1 MKSDRIYRQRVGFL
15 KLFLHFSLF
24 FLALSCQSDSSITPE
39 IILESKPL
47 EELIAEIETGTY
59 GEIHSLLISKNDTL
73 IMEQYFNGYERDHLH
88 RLYSVTKSITSAL
101 IGIALSQEK
110 IKTLENNVLN
120 SFTEYSNIANLDS
133 RKKAI
138 TIEDLLTM
146 SAGFTWDESS
156 TSYDSHANDAFKLG
170 RSSDWMKH
178 MLDLPM
184 RTQPGTEFVYN
195 SGGTML
201 LSGIIRNATG
211 MTAENFAQ
219 SYIFEFL
226 GISNWN
232 WRTGPNQITNTGWGL
247 DLRPRD
253 MLKFGELYLKKG
265 VYHNVQIVPQNWIT
279 QSTETKISAGPN
291 YNYAY
296 QWWRFSDTSSIG
308 MALKI
313 NDLFFAW
320 GYGGQF
326 IFVMPHLNTVVVSNG
341 GNFENSSI
349 AFDFLEDYILAA
361 VKSD

>member
-24 FLALSCQSDSSITPE
+24 FSALSCQSDSSITPE

-195 SGGTML
+195 SGATML
-201 LSGIIRNATG
+201 LSGIIRKATG

-265 VYHNVQIVPQNWIT
+265 VYHNVKIVPHNWIT

-296 QWWRFSDTSSIG
+296 QWRRFSETSNIG
-308 MALKI
+308 LALKI
-313 NDLFFAW
+313 NDLFFA
-320 GYGGQF
+320 GD
-326 IFVMPHLNTVVVSNG
+326 TAD
-341 GNFENSSI
+341 NS
-349 AFDFLEDYILAA
+349 FLLCYI
-361 VKSD
+361 